1 MIEAEA
7 GLMHITGEPTSAP
20 VKVGV
25 AITDLTTGLYV
36 HGAIM
41 AALISRSQTGNGV
54 WIDCSLLE
62 AQVSSSFL
70 TCRLYQKV
78 NHDLYGKDRVPG
90 EYCVKLF
97 DRWSRSHETRNSSSF
112 VSFTHAS

>member
-7 GLMHITGEPTSAP
+7 GLMHITGEPDSAP

-36 HGAIM
+36 HGAIL
-41 AALISRSQTGNGV
+41 AALLSRARTNEGC

-62 AQVSSSFL
+62 AQVPTFLSRPPSSFADPPSL
-70 TCRLYQKV
+70 LR
-78 NHDLYGKDRVPG
+78 
-90 EYCVKLF
+90 
-97 DRWSRSHETRNSSSF
+97 
-112 VSFTHAS
+112 